1 VKFSHL
7 IAKAAPFILGLAV
20 ATGAQA
26 EGGSIT
32 IHVKA
37 INGQSEF
44 SYRGKKLTA
53 SKFDQLCATAHKQ
66 KRDIEFK
73 KDKMNSRDTLTSI
86 LAEARCLGAT
96 HIGFTGV
103 DHYR

>member
-1 VKFSHL
+1 VRFGCL
-7 IAKAAPFILGLAV
+7 IAMAAPLLLELAV

-26 EGGSIT
+26 KGGPIT

-37 INGQSEF
+37 VNGQPEF

-73 KDKMNSRDTLTSI
+73 KDKMNSSDTVSSI
-86 LAEARCLGAT
+86 LGEARCLGAT

-103 DHYR
+103 DHYK